1 MPPSCWFL
9 QVTLLVS
16 SLRISKK
23 RPAFKQVTI
32 SQQCTYLRQKID
44 YSQWFFWQILHREWK
59 EYWSSPHTLRQNQN
73 FLSQK
78 SHNFLKLSFYNMMRR
93 LTTFQ
98 CVLQNRKEFSLK
110 QNFLLL
116 FPYLDAFNTKGK
128 KTMRFPRQQ
137 KTNEALS
144 SI

>member
-1 MPPSCWFL
+1 MERGGENSAL
-9 QVTLLVS
+9 M
-16 SLRISKK
+16 
-23 RPAFKQVTI
+23 
-32 SQQCTYLRQKID
+32 KILS
-44 YSQWFFWQILHREWK
+44 YFAK
-59 EYWSSPHTLRQNQN
+59 HTLRQNQN